1 MASNSV
7 VSSSSLAGPLD
18 TEGELQPAVD
28 DDFPR
33 RRSREDQRD
42 LSSTTQEGAAR
53 TPELSSQLYCQL
65 TGGRGQGSVHSAPQ
79 GSHQLTKGGFPCP
92 RRDNWDESIL

>member
-18 TEGELQPAVD
+18 TEGELQPAA

-65 TGGRGQGSVHSAPQ
+65 TGGRGRALFTLSLRVLIS
-79 GSHQLTKGGFPCP
+79 
-92 RRDNWDESIL
+92 